1 MTPKAGARWWDQ
13 PQLFASPEVP
23 WTDRRLLGFDLETT
37 DADPLI
43 AQPVSYSFVEF
54 RGRTPI
60 ARRKQIVVPKVP
72 VSAGAEAVHGITKEV
87 IERLGVPL
95 ETALGSIFEVL
106 TRASEAQVPVV
117 GMNLRFDLIIAD
129 TLAARFLGRG
139 LLENGWRGPVID
151 VSVLDRHCDK
161 WRKGSRTL
169 PALCMEYGVDPGD
182 SHDSDADASAAVN
195 VALAIADRYPTIAK
209 ASPVELMGLQAAW
222 REEWFESFSDYRM
235 RNGQAPLDEAE
246 RTWPLGRE
254 LASAS

>member
-139 LLENGWRGPVID
+139 LLENGSARPC
-151 VSVLDRHCDK
+151 DRRLGARPSLRQVEEGKPHAP
-161 WRKGSRTL
+161 G
-169 PALCMEYGVDPGD
+169 AVHGVRRRSGRF
-182 SHDSDADASAAVN
+182 A
-195 VALAIADRYPTIAK
+195 R
-209 ASPVELMGLQAAW
+209 
-222 REEWFESFSDYRM
+222 
-235 RNGQAPLDEAE
+235 
-246 RTWPLGRE
+246 LGR
-254 LASAS
+254 